1 MNILWLTWKDIKNP
15 NSGGAEE
22 VNEELAAKLVKDGH
36 QVKFIVAGFKGGKA
50 EENINGYYIIRVG
63 NRFTVY
69 WQAFRYFQKNL
80 QNWPNLI
87 IEEINTVPFFVQFYK
102 PEKTQLILFFHQ
114 LCREI
119 WFFQSFFPLNLIGYL
134 SEPIYLKSLAKNN
147 AITVSKSTK
156 NDLLKYGFK
165 SNQVKIISEGIKLA
179 PIVDLTKSNKFNDFT
194 LLSCGSIR
202 PMKRTDQQIKAF
214 EIAKKY
220 IPSLKLIIAGD
231 AESNYAKKVMK
242 IIELS
247 PFRKDVKYLGKI
259 DSKAKEELMRRCH
272 ILLVTSL
279 KEGWGLVVTEANSQ
293 GTPAIVYNADG
304 LRDSVKN
311 YITGIICSKNSPENL
326 ANNIFLLYKN
336 KDLYQKLRFNAWR
349 WSKEISF
356 ARSYEQFKK
365 ILLRC

>member
-220 IPSLKLIIAGD
+220 HDESLFHSRQNDWLIPTMK
-231 AESNYAKKVMK
+231 K
-242 IIELS
+242 IIRDYASTNFVDML
-247 PFRKDVKYLGKI
+247 DVMWAHGLAKNR
-259 DSKAKEELMRRCH
+259 KAKAA
-272 ILLVTSL
+272 LL
-279 KEGWGLVVTEANSQ
+279 
-293 GTPAIVYNADG
+293 PAINRQ
-304 LRDSVKN
+304 LRLFKME
-311 YITGIICSKNSPENL
+311 C
-326 ANNIFLLYKN
+326 N
-336 KDLYQKLRFNAWR
+336 KFF
-349 WSKEISF
+349 I
-356 ARSYEQFKK
+356 
-365 ILLRC
+365 